1 MSGPSPA
8 MPIEQQLR
16 EMNDALLV
24 SSVRQHDMAE
34 QAQLAA
40 ALVRESEERYRTL
53 FDLVPVAVYSCDTVG
68 VIEKF
73 NRRAVELWGRE
84 PESGDTDERFC
95 GSFKLF
101 RPDGSFLPH
110 AECPMAEVLS
120 GKIPE
125 VRDAEVLIER
135 PDGSRIA
142 VIVNIRPLKNQHGE
156 LTGAINC
163 FIDITERKHDEERQ
177 VMLARE
183 LQHRTKNLL
192 AVIQSIAERSLT
204 SGRRV
209 DEARQALIPRLHAL
223 AHATDLLMD
232 ADWKGASVKDVVER
246 VLETFA
252 GRYSIEGE
260 HVALTPSA
268 TQGMALVVHE
278 LCTNAHKYGAFS
290 MPAGKVTIRWS
301 IEGDG
306 EAARFV
312 FRWHEWGGPRVTPPE
327 QVGFGTTL
335 LHHAIGGAVALPHI
349 DYAPEGLTYMLE
361 VPLATFGVITN

>member
-1 MSGPSPA
+1 MT
-8 MPIEQQLR
+8 MKRQLR

-24 SSVRQHDMAE
+24 SSVRQHEMAE
-34 QAQLAA
+34 QAQVVD

-53 FDLVPVAVYSCDTVG
+53 FDLVPVAVYSCDNSG
-68 VIEKF
+68 VIQKF
-73 NRRAVELWGRE
+73 NRRAVELWDRE
-84 PESGDTDERFC
+84 PESGDTDERFW
-95 GSFKLF
+95 GSYKLF

-110 AECPMAEVLS
+110 AECPMAEVLN

-125 VRDAEVLIER
+125 ARDAEVFIER

-142 VIVNIRPLKNQHGE
+142 VIVNIRPLKNQRGE

-163 FIDITERKHDEERQ
+163 FVDITERKQAEERQ
-177 VMLARE
+177 AMLTRE

-192 AVIQSIAERSLT
+192 SVIQSIAERTLAN
-204 SGRRV
+204 GRRV

-223 AHATDLLMD
+223 AHATDLLTD
-232 ADWKGASVKDVVER
+232 ADWQGAAVKDVVER

-290 MPAGKVTIRWS
+290 TPAGKVAIRWS
-301 IEGDG
+301 VEEDD

-327 QVGFGTTL
+327 QLGFGTTL
-335 LHHAIGGAVALPHI
+335 LHHAIGGAVTPPHI

-361 VPLATFGVITN
+361 VPLATVAAITN